1 MAKKT
6 TKVGGAKAKKTTKV
20 GGVKA
25 KKTSKVGVAKV
36 KKTTKVGRVNTEKVD
51 GAKVEGVTL
60 TIDGQKLTVP
70 RGTTLLQAAQG
81 AGTEVP
87 HYCYHPGLSSPAMCR
102 LCLVEVE
109 GAPKL
114 LPSCTTTVAD
124 GQVVLT
130 QSADAT
136 RMRRGVLEFY
146 LLNHPLDCPICDQS
160 GECDLQDYVF
170 AEGREH
176 GRGREAKRVLG
187 RDDFGGDILFYGDRC
202 VMCTRCVRFMEEIE
216 EKPLLTVVERGS
228 RAVIDTFFDEGL
240 EQSDWAGNVVDICP
254 VGALVS
260 KDFLHKA
267 RAWDLEHTSSICPNC
282 SQGCNIELHT
292 RDNLVHRM
300 KPRTNLEVNGHW
312 ICDYGRGRY
321 EWLNRGDRL
330 EAPLVRGE
338 ERNMAM
344 GWTAALEALK
354 ERIDTLGK
362 SSVKAVVSPFWS
374 NEDLGAVSRL
384 VKTLGGGS
392 VVFRSPRAE
401 EEIAL
406 LGYEGLA
413 RRKALAPNVLGAELL
428 GCTRVGDDA
437 GQGGLEDLVDHD
449 GVVLVLGDA
458 LDDQPE
464 GFASNAALVVY
475 LGAYTSSALASAD
488 FQFPI
493 TTFAEQE
500 GTFTN
505 HAGRVQRF
513 SPALSGPGT
522 ARPVW
527 LVLGALLGALQDE
540 EGPSRAEQAFGLVA
554 KAVKSY
560 QGLDY
565 ETIGAQGAP
574 SGARVPVP
582 GD

>member
-6 TKVGGAKAKKTTKV
+6 T
-20 GGVKA
+20 
-25 KKTSKVGVAKV
+25 
-36 KKTTKVGRVNTEKVD
+36 EVD
-51 GAKVEGVTL
+51 GANVEGVTL
-60 TIDGQKLTVP
+60 TIDGQEVTVP
-70 RGTTLLQAAQG
+70 QGTTLLQAAEG
-81 AGTEVP
+81 VGTEIP

-124 GQVVLT
+124 GQVVRT
-130 QSADAT
+130 QSDTAK

-187 RDDFGGDILFYGDRC
+187 RDDFGGDVLFHGDRC
-202 VMCTRCVRFMEEIE
+202 VMCTRCVRFMTEIE
-216 EKPLLTVVERGS
+216 GNELLTVVERGNRS
-228 RAVIDTFFDEGL
+228 VIDTFFELGL
-240 EQSDWAGNVVDICP
+240 EEAAWAGNVVDICP

-267 RAWDLEHTSSICPNC
+267 RAWDLEHTPSICPNC

-292 RDNLVHRM
+292 QDNLVHRM

-312 ICDYGRGRY
+312 ICDFGRGRY

-330 EAPLVRGE
+330 EAPLVHAEG
-338 ERNMAM
+338 RNTAM
-344 GWTAALEALK
+344 GWTAALDALK
-354 ERIDTLGK
+354 ARIDALGK
-362 SSVKAVVSPFWS
+362 SSVKAVVSPFWP
-374 NEDLGAVSRL
+374 NEDLGAVARL
-384 VKTLGGGS
+384 VKALGGGT
-392 VVFRSPRAE
+392 VVFRSPQAA

-406 LGYEGLA
+406 PGYEGLA
-413 RRKALAPNVLGAELL
+413 RRKGLAPNEQGAELL
-428 GCTRVGDDA
+428 GCARVGDDA
-437 GQGGLEDLVDHD
+437 GQGGLEELADHD

-458 LDDQPE
+458 LDDRPPE
-464 GFASNAALVVY
+464 GFARNAALVVY

-488 FQFPI
+488 FQLPV

-513 SPALSGPGT
+513 WPALSGPGA
-522 ARPVW
+522 ARPAW
-527 LVLGALLGALQDE
+527 LVLGALLGALQGK
-540 EGPSRAEQAFGLVA
+540 EGPSQAGQAFGLVT
-554 KAVKSY
+554 KAVRSY
-560 QGLDY
+560 KGLDY
-565 ETIGAQGAP
+565 ETIGAQGGP
-574 SGARVPVP
+574 SGAPVTTLVP
-582 GD
+582 GPGE

>member
-1 MAKKT
+1 MAET
-6 TKVGGAKAKKTTKV
+6 A
-20 GGVKA
+20 
-25 KKTSKVGVAKV
+25 
-36 KKTTKVGRVNTEKVD
+36 KVD
-51 GAKVEGVTL
+51 GADVEVVTL
-60 TIDGQKLTVP
+60 TIDGQEVTVP
-70 RGTTLLQAAQG
+70 QGTTVLQAAQG

-124 GQVVLT
+124 GQMVRT
-130 QSADAT
+130 QSDSAT

-176 GRGREAKRVLG
+176 GRGRDAKRVLG
-187 RDDFGGDILFYGDRC
+187 RDDFGGDVLFYGDRC
-202 VMCTRCVRFMEEIE
+202 VMCTRCVRFMNEVE

-240 EQSDWAGNVVDICP
+240 DQAEWAGNVVDICP

-267 RAWDLEHTSSICPNC
+267 RAWDLDHTSSICPNC

-300 KPRTNLEVNGHW
+300 KPRTNPEVNGHW

-330 EAPLVRGE
+330 EVPLVHADG
-338 ERNMAM
+338 RNTAM
-344 GWTAALEALK
+344 GWTAALEELKARVDALG
-354 ERIDTLGK
+354 E

-374 NEDLGAVSRL
+374 NEDVGAVSRL
-384 VKTLGGGS
+384 VQALGGGA
-392 VVFRSPRAE
+392 VVFRSPRADQ
-401 EEIAL
+401 EIPL
-406 LGYEGLA
+406 PGYEGLA
-413 RRKALAPNVLGAELL
+413 RRTGLAPNEQGAELL
-428 GCTRVGDDA
+428 GCARVGDDA
-437 GQGGLEDLVDHD
+437 GKGGLDDLADHD

-464 GFASNAALVVY
+464 GFAPNAALVLY
-475 LGAYTSSALASAD
+475 LGSYTSSALASAD
-488 FQFPI
+488 FQLPV

-513 SPALSGPGT
+513 WPALTGPGA
-522 ARPVW
+522 ARPAW
-527 LVLGALLGALQDE
+527 LVLGALLGALQDV
-540 EGPSRAEQAFGLVA
+540 EGPNSAEGAFDLVA
-554 KAVKSY
+554 SAVESY
-560 QGLDY
+560 RGLDY

-574 SGARVPVP
+574 SGSQVPVA